1 MTNASQINAKYIKR
15 CIWMG
20 LVWWN
25 LTNVFQCRLFFF
37 GWKIFP
43 LQWTFFF
50 DTRLRRQMV
59 IWCGRFIFCQK
70 YTKRLLQQS
79 TNFLQTNSNVIKIII
94 LISNIIIILSLPTIC
109 LYKPMQNHHRHHND
123 TFCFPSCG
131 VYAALSPVMK
141 CCPKWPFSRI
151 ESTFSGCSTWAKVG
165 HFGPKHVP
173 GTFLY

>member
-1 MTNASQINAKYIKR
+1 MKLEKF
-15 CIWMG
+15 
-20 LVWWN
+20 
-25 LTNVFQCRLFFF
+25 FQCRLFFF

-131 VYAALSPVMK
+131 DCSLKHSWPHLVCKYLPKLISECMCALSK
-141 CCPKWPFSRI
+141 TNHFHHLHYI
-151 ESTFSGCSTWAKVG
+151 EVVTVQI
-165 HFGPKHVP
+165 
-173 GTFLY
+173 